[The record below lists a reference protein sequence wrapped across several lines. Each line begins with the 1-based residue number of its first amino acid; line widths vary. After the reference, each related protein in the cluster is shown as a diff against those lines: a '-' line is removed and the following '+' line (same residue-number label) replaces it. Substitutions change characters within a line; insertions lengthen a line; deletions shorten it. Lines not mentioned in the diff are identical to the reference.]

1 MRTRSKQMISSSELT
16 VPVLQSLGLFRV
28 IELAALVLIPLLG
41 SVIGYLMRRIRNLER
56 TVDDLEETKME
67 RSYTLFGVDQDPNSK
82 GIAEEVVEL
91 RREVSKLHHDVR
103 YIRRS
108 LEETDSVDL
117 NADDHLRTVT
127 DGDEETE

>member
-1 MRTRSKQMISSSELT
+1 MISSSELT

-56 TVDDLEETKME
+56 TVDDLEQTKME

-91 RREVSKLHHDVR
+91 RREMSKLHHDVR